1 MEHPIGTCSLCGGTV
16 VKETG
21 PYWSV
26 VPPVG
31 HCLSCGATE
40 GPPQMVIQMTPQ
52 RAVATMNRL
61 REFAEKWNSAAR
73 PIDKG
78 HRHPDE
84 IFMNRGGLA

>member
-1 MEHPIGTCSLCGGTV
+1 
-16 VKETG
+16 
-21 PYWSV
+21 
-26 VPPVG
+26 
-31 HCLSCGATE
+31 
-40 GPPQMVIQMTPQ
+40 MVIQMTPQ